1 MRYDGIYR
9 IAAAYRKAV
18 RLLSRILPSCL
29 YLGMLLW
36 TLCEPS
42 KATQRVM
49 SACLCRA
56 TRASW
61 SAATCSG
68 AATTSLHHGLPMVSC
83 SVALLLT
90 HQQASAEHKT
100 YMRHSPQTWA
110 QVQLY
115 AKRHDRWHTS
125 SAAPDALPDQC
136 SEALQVLTG
145 MVVQM
150 LGTGHGRSPY
160 LQMR

>member
-18 RLLSRILPSCL
+18 RLLSRILQSCR

-36 TLCEPS
+36 TLCELS
-42 KATQRVM
+42 KATQRVV

-83 SVALLLT
+83 SVDLLLT
-90 HQQASAEHKT
+90 HRQASAEHKIHEAQHPD
-100 YMRHSPQTWA
+100 MGASP
-110 QVQLY
+110 
-115 AKRHDRWHTS
+115 DI
-125 SAAPDALPDQC
+125 C
-136 SEALQVLTG
+136 
-145 MVVQM
+145 
-150 LGTGHGRSPY
+150 
-160 LQMR
+160 